1 MICLWN
7 EDECACCK
15 IYDKE
20 MHDIRSYLSKS
31 MKSRIEY
38 EAKIVK
44 VEMLGHCLE
53 NKSELDSGLNYKLMK
68 DEYLIVHIEELKMDL
83 RRIMCILEFYLIYTI
98 K

>member
-1 MICLWN
+1 MERSSLLFEVTLIYATSYDMICLWN
-7 EDECACCK
+7 EDECAWCK

-20 MHDIRSYLSKS
+20 MHDIRSYFSKS

-53 NKSELDSGLNYKLMK
+53 NKKRVRLRIKLQAY
-68 DEYLIVHIEELKMDL
+68 EG
-83 RRIMCILEFYLIYTI
+83 
-98 K
+98 

>member
-1 MICLWN
+1 
-7 EDECACCK
+7 
-15 IYDKE
+15 

-53 NKSELDSGLNYKLMK
+53 NKKRVRLRIKLQAY
-68 DEYLIVHIEELKMDL
+68 EG
-83 RRIMCILEFYLIYTI
+83 
-98 K
+98 